1 MKSIS
6 SELAAHIADEVTT
19 LATCWRVVRRDG
31 AVMGFTTHDR
41 PLVIDDVTYRAS
53 SGFSPSAIAASN
65 ALSVDN
71 LDVAGALSSSAI
83 SEVDLRDGR
92 FDFAAI
98 EIFQVNW
105 TDLSQGK
112 LLLASGSLGEVSMD
126 GARFTA
132 EIRGLA
138 QRLQQPAGEAYSPEC
153 RADLG
158 DARCKVNLAGF
169 TVTGAATSVTSTRA
183 FADSARAEADG
194 WFDYG
199 LLTWT
204 TGANAGS
211 SVEVKSFASGVFT
224 LFDAMPSAIQP
235 GDAYNANAGC
245 DKRVATCKAK
255 FDNVLNFR
263 GEPFV
268 PGPDSMLDYPGLG

>member
-6 SELAAHIADEVTT
+6 SELAEHITGEVTT
-19 LATCWRVVRRDG
+19 LATCWRVARRDG
-31 AVMGFTTHDR
+31 VVLGFTTHNR
-41 PLVIDDVTYRAS
+41 PLFIDDVTYRAS
-53 SGFSPSAIAASN
+53 SGFNPSAVAGSN
-65 ALSVDN
+65 DLSVDN

-83 SEVDLRDGR
+83 SEADLRNGR

-105 TDLSQGK
+105 ADLTQGK
-112 LLLASGSLGEVSMD
+112 LILATGRLGEVTMTD
-126 GARFTA
+126 GRFTA
-132 EIRGLA
+132 EVRGLA
-138 QRLQQPAGEAYSPEC
+138 QSLQQPVGEVYSAEC
-153 RADLG
+153 KADLG

-169 TVTGAATSVTSTRA
+169 TVTGTATSVASSRM
-183 FADSARAEADG
+183 FADSGRTEEDG

-204 TGANAGS
+204 TGANAGL
-211 SVEVKSFASGVFT
+211 SVEVKSFASGAFT
-224 LFDAMPSAIQP
+224 LFDAVPGAIEV
-235 GDAYNANAGC
+235 GDAYTVHAGC

-255 FDNVLNFR
+255 FVNILNFR

-268 PGPDSMLDYPGLG
+268 PGPDSMLDYPGIG